1 MDKKGELTGDDIAY
15 IYPDMRMALKVKEK
29 EERHLIVASREDLR
43 LFKNMKKESL
53 IEKGQQTSD
62 CCTQG
67 RFENG
72 ELVRGQICELIGC
85 YEVPTIFLQWSNLI

>member
-15 IYPDMRMALKVKEK
+15 IYPDMRTALKVK
-29 EERHLIVASREDLR
+29 
-43 LFKNMKKESL
+43 MG
-53 IEKGQQTSD
+53 KGLHTVT

-72 ELVRGQICELIGC
+72 QLVKGQMCELIGC
-85 YEVPTIFLQWSNLI
+85 YEVLYLILLT